1 MTAIKRVEHVTNLPK
16 EKWKKIDLPRE
27 SLKMDYYI
35 SNKARIK
42 SKDRITGT
50 EHLLKPTT
58 DKKNYMRCSI
68 KLQGKNYAL
77 YLHMQVAKYWSNKTD
92 PSFTRYIHKDMNR
105 KNNLPS
111 NVIWVSDEDWKKY
124 IKARAEKYGFV
135 PHRKGGKAKLRAG
148 QVAIIKKMLLSGKTR
163 KKMIAKRFGV
173 SHTQINRIEKG
184 ENWSSVKPAP

>member
-1 MTAIKRVEHVTNLPK
+1 MAFAHRVDKVKNLPY
-16 EKWKKIDLPRE
+16 EKWKEIELPRE
-27 SLKMDYYI
+27 TNQVDYFI

-42 SKDRITGT
+42 SINKTNGT

-58 DKKNYMRCSI
+58 DKKSYMRCSI

-77 YLHMQVAKYWSNKTD
+77 YLHMQVAKYWSKKPKQNY
-92 PSFTRYIHKDMNR
+92 TRYIHKDLNR

-111 NVIWVSDEDWKKY
+111 NIVWVSDEGWRTYVKQ
-124 IKARAEKYGFV
+124 RAEKYGFV
-135 PHRKGGKAKLRAG
+135 PHKKGGKPKLRRG
-148 QVAIIKKMLLSGKTR
+148 EVAIIKKMLLSGKTR

-184 ENWSSVKPAP
+184 ENWGSVEPAT